1 MVHCGGVSETIL
13 LVMKDGKHFL
23 ETIIPVE
30 MLGDPGFRESV
41 SGTLERTW
49 KRLKETGDIY

>member
-1 MVHCGGVSETIL
+1 MSETIL

-30 MLGDPGFRESV
+30 MLGDPGFRDAV

-49 KRLKETGDIY
+49 QRLKETGDIY